1 MNSINIIN
9 IINYHYLLLN
19 LVSTGIL
26 PVFFPRLTVAD
37 LEDVK
42 WFAESVVPE
51 PGNAPNLRNV
61 RRGSFL
67 DSKKY

>member
-26 PVFFPRLTVAD
+26 PVFFFFSEAHRGGFGGREV
-37 LEDVK
+37 
-42 WFAESVVPE
+42 
-51 PGNAPNLRNV
+51 V
-61 RRGSFL
+61 RRERGAGALETLQICETCDVGHF
-67 DSKKY
+67 